1 MSEAIKK
8 KFDNIK
14 ERTAAVFKKN
24 IIGESSDAS
33 LPSSTTTPPPPPLE
47 SKMKSFMQGIKSNF
61 TNEESGDVA
70 NIGSVGSSFNASIR
84 AIKSKF
90 GGNE

>member
-1 MSEAIKK
+1 MLFYYYTKIFCWFIIIKSELQ
-8 KFDNIK
+8 
-14 ERTAAVFKKN
+14 RR
-24 IIGESSDAS
+24 GQLCPLLYAS
-33 LPSSTTTPPPPPLE
+33 LPSSTPTPPLE

-70 NIGSVGSSFNASIR
+70 NIGSVASSFNASIR